1 MLSNRSPEKGQV
13 LVLLVLAFVAL
24 LGFAALAIDGGMV
37 YADRRR
43 AQNGADASSL
53 AGGGATALHLEN
65 NFVNYGNFTCTNNGS
80 PEYGEIL
87 TAQAVARS
95 AAISR
100 AADNDFTIDEDI
112 SDFNGV
118 ATNCGITDT
127 GSWLDKYID
136 ITATITSTTPTNFA
150 HLIYG
155 GPLRNRAT
163 AVTRVRPR
171 APLAFG
177 NAIVALN
184 PDDCQ
189 GQQNGATFHGG
200 PIVTVTGGGIFTNGC
215 LRGVGGPTVDVTGGS
230 TISYVVEIQGNSG
243 FTPPPQQVPDPIPAS
258 AFDVPLPACSDP
270 VAHNVDAS
278 DLLNTAQP
286 LHGLYCVTGDLRLNS
301 HDALIGD
308 GVTIY
313 MIDGLIRDNGGA
325 RVQLTA
331 PANSPN
337 PAPAIPGLLIYLP
350 PTNTS
355 DVDINGNSLN
365 NFTGTIL
372 APGSTIY
379 VTGTAGVSALH
390 SQIIGWDVEVGGDG
404 TLNVLFDD
412 REQYSDPAYLEL
424 FK

>member
-95 AAISR
+95 AAMSR

-118 ATNCGITDT
+118 ATNCGITDN

-184 PDDCQ
+184 PAACQ

-215 LRGVGGPTVDVTGGS
+215 LRGDGGPSVEVIDGP
-230 TISYVVEIQGNSG
+230 ISYVVELLDNPG
-243 FTPPPQQVPDPIPAS
+243 FNPVPQQVPVPIPAS
-258 AFDVPLPACSDP
+258 AYDVPPPDCSSPA
-270 VAHNVDAS
+270 AHNVQAS

-286 LHGLYCVTGDLRLNS
+286 LHGLYCVTGNLRVNS
-301 HDALIGD
+301 HDTLVGD
-308 GVTIY
+308 GVTIF
-313 MIDGLIRDNGGA
+313 MINGEIHDNGGA
-325 RVQLTA
+325 TIQLTA
-331 PANSPN
+331 PPHSPD